1 MSDALHHFIAGDL
14 VALLACTLAVMT
26 CGVLGSYL
34 VLKRESLMGDA
45 ISHAVLPGLVVA
57 FMISHSRAPVPMFIG
72 AGVAAGLTVLLTM
85 LVRRFGGVEP
95 GAAMGVVFSVMFALG
110 VYLIESETLRDID
123 LDASCVLYGQV
134 EYLVWW
140 NAPDD
145 PSAYLKLSTYTD
157 TGIPSALWA
166 LAAIFVVAV
175 AFVLVFFKEL
185 RITTFDPQMARA
197 AGFPAWLVQGALVLL
212 VALAVVA
219 SFQAIG
225 SILVIAMLICPAA
238 TARMLTDRLG
248 VQVLLA
254 GLVAGLCA
262 IAGYFAGAKLPTALG
277 GEHALNIAGMIT
289 VVAGLVFAV
298 VCFASPS
305 HGFVARALRQRRLA
319 ERIALEDLLGLLYRS
334 AESGEAMVPTQ
345 PIKAA
350 GMPIARSTRLG
361 LVREEASKLSLTEK
375 GRRRAEGLIRRHRLW
390 EGYLVERAG
399 LRPDHVHATAELLE
413 HVDQPA
419 AIPAQSAELDPH
431 GKAIPPAPDS
441 GPQGG

>member
-140 NAPDD
+140 KAPDD
-145 PSAYLKLSTYTD
+145 LSAYLKLSTYTD

-262 IAGYFAGAKLPTALG
+262 IAG
-277 GEHALNIAGMIT
+277 
-289 VVAGLVFAV
+289 
-298 VCFASPS
+298 
-305 HGFVARALRQRRLA
+305 
-319 ERIALEDLLGLLYRS
+319 
-334 AESGEAMVPTQ
+334 
-345 PIKAA
+345 
-350 GMPIARSTRLG
+350 
-361 LVREEASKLSLTEK
+361 
-375 GRRRAEGLIRRHRLW
+375 
-390 EGYLVERAG
+390 
-399 LRPDHVHATAELLE
+399 
-413 HVDQPA
+413 
-419 AIPAQSAELDPH
+419 
-431 GKAIPPAPDS
+431 
-441 GPQGG
+441 

>member
-1 MSDALHHFIAGDL
+1 MSEAWHHFIAGDL
-14 VALLACTLAVMT
+14 VALLSCTLAVVT

-57 FMISHSRAPVPMFIG
+57 FMISQSRAPVPMFIG
-72 AGVAAGLTVLLTM
+72 AGIAAGLTVLLTM
-85 LVRRFGGVEP
+85 LVRRWGGVEP

-110 VYLIESETLRDID
+110 VYLIESEALRDID

-140 NAPDD
+140 DAPKD
-145 PSAYLKLSTYTD
+145 PSAYLKLATYTD
-157 TGIPSALWA
+157 TDIPPALWA
-166 LAAIFVVAV
+166 LGAIFVIAV
-175 AFVLVFFKEL
+175 AFVAAFFKEL

-197 AGFPAWLVQGALVLL
+197 AGIPAWLVQGALVLL

-248 VQVLLA
+248 TQIMLA

-277 GEHALNIAGMIT
+277 AEHALNIAGMIT
-289 VVAGLVFAV
+289 VVAGLVFGL

-305 HGFVARALRQRRLA
+305 HGFIARAVRQRRLA
-319 ERIALEDLLGLLYRS
+319 ERIAIEDLLGLLYRS
-334 AESGEAMVPTQ
+334 AEAGETFVPIQ
-345 PIKAA
+345 PMHAA
-350 GMPIARSTRLG
+350 GMPMARATKLG
-361 LVREEASKLSLTEK
+361 LVRAEASKLGLTDS
-375 GRRRAEGLIRRHRLW
+375 GRERAEGLIRRHRLW

-419 AIPAQSAELDPH
+419 AIPTQSGDLDPH
-431 GKAIPPAPDS
+431 GKAIPP
-441 GPQGG
+441 GPETDAESP

>member
-1 MSDALHHFIAGDL
+1 MTDAVHHFLVGDL
-14 VALLACTLAVMT
+14 VALLSCTLAVVT

-57 FMISHSRAPVPMFIG
+57 FMIASSRAPVPMFIG
-72 AGVAAGLTVLLTM
+72 AGAAAGLTVLLTM

-110 VYLIESETLRDID
+110 VYLIESDAIRDID

-140 NAPDD
+140 DAPRDW
-145 PSAYLKLSTYTD
+145 PAYLKLSTYAD
-157 TGIPSALWA
+157 TGIPSALPA
-166 LAAIFVVAV
+166 LAAVFLVAIAFVV
-175 AFVLVFFKEL
+175 VFFKEL

-197 AGFPAWLVQGALVLL
+197 AGIPSWLVQGTLVLL
-212 VALAVVA
+212 VSLAVVA

-248 VQVLLA
+248 VQVALS

-277 GEHALNIAGMIT
+277 AEHALNIAGMIT
-289 VVAGLVFAV
+289 VVAGVVFAA

-305 HGFVARALRQRRLA
+305 HGFIARALRQRRLA
-319 ERIALEDLLGLLYRS
+319 ERIAIEDLLGLVYR
-334 AESGEAMVPTQ
+334 SGEAGEAFVPIG
-345 PIKAA
+345 PMRAA
-350 GMPIARSTRLG
+350 GMPIGRAERLG
-361 LVREEASKLSLTEK
+361 LVRQEAEKLMLTDQ
-375 GRRRAEGLIRRHRLW
+375 GRTRAEGLIRRHRLW

-413 HVDQPA
+413 HVDQA
-419 AIPAQSAELDPH
+419 EAIPRQSGAVDPH
-431 GKAIPPAPDS
+431 GKAIPPATED
-441 GPQGG
+441 GPKAG